1 MLNPSDCPCI
11 APRGTVSLLGAAV
24 QKQVVD
30 LSLEASSRAADPS
43 LFAGTDF
50 MGLMFPCML
59 LESKA
64 VNLASDKNCNAYYIG
79 LCS

>member
-1 MLNPSDCPCI
+1 M
-11 APRGTVSLLGAAV
+11 